1 MSDVNARDWVEDNA
15 GELVRDGVPPELA
28 AAIAAD
34 AELAAMARGAEA
46 LRGHMDAWRDEAP
59 PDDLVERSLARIAL
73 AAAVG
78 GPVDG
83 EGVGAGADQGEAA
96 GGAAR
101 AGEVIPFPTQAA
113 PRPKRRSTVIEVLTS
128 APLAETPSEA
138 PSRQRLVL
146 RLAIQ
151 VAAAVVLF
159 GISSTFVAVFYPAVT
174 FALEER
180 DVHHCQE
187 QLERLHAA
195 ALRYRAEHPEAKRL
209 RGAELRRALIRGGY
223 AAEADFTC
231 PSRRGRQLGLR
242 SYQGDLPAGS
252 EELDATRPLFWDTF
266 SNHGT
271 GFNVVRGSGKVAQ
284 IAVDDLNTLWQAQQ
298 KDEGVEGGAE
308 VGQQGE

>member
-1 MSDVNARDWVEDNA
+1 MSDVNARDWVEENA

-46 LRGHMDAWRDEAP
+46 LRGQMDAWRDEAP

-78 GPVDG
+78 GPV
-83 EGVGAGADQGEAA
+83 EEEQAGGEAA
-96 GGAAR
+96 AAGAP
-101 AGEVIPFPTQAA
+101 AGEVIPFPTQAPAAA
-113 PRPKRRSTVIEVLTS
+113 PARPKRRSTVIEVLTS
-128 APLAETPSEA
+128 APLADTPAEP

-146 RLAIQ
+146 RVAVQ
-151 VAAAVVLF
+151 VAAAVLLF

-174 FALEER
+174 YALEER
-180 DVHHCQE
+180 DVNHCQQ

-223 AAEADFTC
+223 AAEADFVC

-271 GFNVVRGSGKVAQ
+271 GFNVVRGSGKVTQ
-284 IAVDDLNTLWQAQQ
+284 IAVDDLNTL
-298 KDEGVEGGAE
+298 
-308 VGQQGE
+308 